1 MPRETKVI
9 VNLVIFFMVIF
20 QVVVIAAGCFG
31 CEIEVI
37 DRYSA
42 SHIDN
47 SGDNKRV
54 IGQSVSH
61 ILNQQRP

>member
-54 IGQSVSH
+54 IG
-61 ILNQQRP
+61 